1 MNTREG
7 WKFPFDNE
15 EGLDEVF
22 KSLYGSKK
30 FKTIPVYAIGLIV
43 VANIQFGLTLLFII
57 SISLDC

>member
-30 FKTIPVYAIGLIV
+30 FKAIPVS
-43 VANIQFGLTLLFII
+43 LLHQMFQPV
-57 SISLDC
+57 